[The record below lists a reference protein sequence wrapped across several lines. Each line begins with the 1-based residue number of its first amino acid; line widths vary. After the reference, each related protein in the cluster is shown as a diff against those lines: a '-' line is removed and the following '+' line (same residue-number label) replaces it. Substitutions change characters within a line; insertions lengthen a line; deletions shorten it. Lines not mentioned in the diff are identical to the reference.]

1 MDNHE
6 KILQEVR
13 QALSELRQEEK
24 AAGQE
29 ALSRLQ
35 ELRVKYLGKKGEITQ
50 MMKQMGTLP
59 KEERPSF
66 GQKVNSLRQKVEE
79 AFEQRKGELEEHLK
93 EKKLAAE
100 RIDVTLEKPE
110 AGMGGVHPLTKVYRQ
125 VRGIFEGMGFQVVEG
140 PEIEFDKYNFEML
153 NIPKDHPARD
163 MQDTF
168 YVTDDIVLRTHTSPV
183 QIRTML
189 GHQPPIRV
197 ICPGRVYRTDDVDAT
212 HSPVFNQIEGLVID
226 KGITF
231 ADLKGTI
238 NTFLRQ
244 LYGEQ
249 TKTKFRPG
257 FFPFTEPSAE
267 VDATCSLCGGKGCP
281 ACKGAGMVEV
291 LGCGMVN
298 PKVLE
303 NCGLDPE
310 VYSGYAFG
318 LGLDRL
324 TNIKYG
330 ITDIRL
336 LYESDVRFLRQFR

>member
-29 ALSRLQ
+29 ALGRLQ
-35 ELRVKYLGKKGEITQ
+35 ELRVKYLGKKGELTQ

-79 AFEQRKGELEEHLK
+79 AFEQRKSELEERIK

-189 GHQPPIRV
+189 GHQPIRV

>member
-1 MDNHE
+1 MKDRLNE
-6 KILQEVR
+6 ILE
-13 QALSELRQEEK
+13 AAK
-24 AAGQE
+24 ASLENLKEQE
-29 ALSRLQ
+29 ALQ
-35 ELRVKYLGKKGEITQ
+35 ELKVKYLGKKGEITG
-50 MMKQMGTLP
+50 MMKQMGSMP
-59 KEERPSF
+59 PEERPKF
-66 GQKVNSLRQKVEE
+66 GQMVNSLRSQVEE
-79 AFEQRKGELEEHLK
+79 AFEQKRAELA
-93 EKKLAAE
+93 EKQKAMRLAAE
-100 RIDVTLEKPE
+100 TIDVTLPRHERPIGS
-110 AGMGGVHPLTKVYRQ
+110 AHPLTKVFREVQ
-125 VRGIFEGMGFQVVEG
+125 AIFAQMGFTTVEG
-140 PEIEFDKYNFEML
+140 PEIEYDKYNFEML

-183 QIRTML
+183 QVRTML
-189 GHQPPIRV
+189 ANKPPIRV

-212 HSPVFNQIEGLVID
+212 HSPVFNQVEGLYID
-226 KGITF
+226 KGVSF

-238 NTFLRQ
+238 NTFLRKF
-244 LYGEQ
+244 YGEQ

-281 ACKGAGMVEV
+281 ACKGAGMIEV

-298 PKVLE
+298 PRVLQ

-310 VYSGYAFG
+310 EYSGFAFG

-324 TNIKYG
+324 ANIKYG

-336 LYESDVRFLRQFR
+336 LYENDVRFISQFK

>member
-1 MDNHE
+1 MENHE
-6 KILQEVR
+6 KILQEV
-13 QALSELRQEEK
+13 QGALSHLSQGEK
-24 AAGQE
+24 EAGQE
-29 ALSRLQ
+29 ALARLQ

-50 MMKQMGTLP
+50 MMKQMGALP
-59 KEERPSF
+59 QEERPRF
-66 GQKVNSLRQKVEE
+66 GQMVNSLRQKAEE
-79 AFEQRKGELEEHLK
+79 AFEQRKAELENQIRR
-93 EKKLAAE
+93 KKLAAE
-100 RIDVTLEKPE
+100 TIDVTLEKPE
-110 AGMGGVHPLTKVYRQ
+110 EGVGSLHPLTKVYHQ
-125 VRGIFEGMGFQVVEG
+125 VRGIFASMGFQVVEG

-183 QIRTML
+183 QVRTML
-189 GHQPPIRV
+189 KYKPPIRV

-231 ADLKGTI
+231 ADLKGVI
-238 NTFLRQ
+238 NSFLRQ
-244 LYGEQ
+244 LYGEN

-310 VYSGYAFG
+310 IYSGYAFG

-336 LYESDVRFLRQFR
+336 LYESDVRFLRQFK

>member
-29 ALSRLQ
+29 VLGRLQ

-79 AFEQRKGELEEHLK
+79 AFEQRKSELEERIK

-231 ADLKGTI
+231 ADLKGTL

-303 NCGLDPE
+303 NCGLYPE

>member
-29 ALSRLQ
+29 ALGRLQ

-79 AFEQRKGELEEHLK
+79 AFEQRKSELEERIK

-231 ADLKGTI
+231 ADLKGTL